1 MGRLLT
7 HGTGP
12 GHDLPIPLFHAVAG
26 AGYLIAHYVTVLI
39 DETRRAVV
47 LTFGGHLI
55 VGAQP
60 FAPELVAVAQ
70 VLAIVTGHVL
80 GVIAAHDR
88 AVRLFEPRTAISGQV
103 PLMVLMV
110 IVTITGLTLLAVG

>member
-1 MGRLLT
+1 MVG
-7 HGTGP
+7 GP
-12 GHDLPIPLFHAVAG
+12 
-26 AGYLIAHYVTVLI
+26 
-39 DETRRAVV
+39 
-47 LTFGGHLI
+47 
-55 VGAQP
+55 P
-60 FAPELVAVAQ
+60 FAPELVAAVQ

-110 IVTITGLTLLAVG
+110 IVTITGLTLPATG